1 MWQRKLQNLL
11 SEWIIVEP
19 IIILYILSNAMVG
32 IPTQN
37 IYLAKFTNNTG
48 CLEEAEKLTDS
59 FIRDTTILYA
69 GLSALVMLV
78 MGPLSD
84 KYGRKYGLLW
94 SVAFTG
100 LSNAVF
106 GGLYFLDQR
115 GILHIEI
122 NYYYIPAVLLGL
134 GGANYAFFLQIFSYV
149 GDLSSAKPETRL
161 RRFTLSETALGF
173 GVISGYCLGSIVV
186 QELGDLYIFI
196 ICGSSNVVAF
206 VYGLLRVKNIIP
218 DVIGNNN
225 ENEKVQHNQ
234 VCHFSLILFSLE
246 ESSESIQG
254 ISCYT
259 ISPKRG
265 F

>member
-1 MWQRKLQNLL
+1 MRKLQSLL

-19 IIILYILSNAMVG
+19 IIILYILANAMVG

-37 IYLAKFTNNTG
+37 IFLAKFTAITND
-48 CLEEAEKLTDS
+48 LEEAERLTDA

-84 KYGRKYGLLW
+84 KYGRKHGMLW

-100 LSNAVF
+100 LSNGVF
-106 GGLYFLDQR
+106 GGLYFLDQN
-115 GILHIEI
+115 GVISIDV
-122 NYYYIPAVLLGL
+122 NFYYIPTVLLGV

-161 RRFTLSETALGF
+161 RRFTLSETAIGI

-186 QELGDLYIFI
+186 KEIGDLYIFV
-196 ICGSSNVVAF
+196 ICSASNVVAF
-206 VYGLLRVKNIIP
+206 IYGLLRVKNIIP
-218 DVIGNNN
+218 TVIENNN
-225 ENEKVQHNQ
+225 ENEKVQYNMTFLRSYFII
-234 VCHFSLILFSLE
+234 CRRKF
-246 ESSESIQG
+246 
-254 ISCYT
+254 
-259 ISPKRG
+259 
-265 F
+265 